1 MSNTYCVLPFIHMAT
16 DRGGS
21 YVPCSSSIED
31 TGFKVGS
38 TSSEIV
44 WHSEYYKQLRQD
56 LLNGVRHPNC
66 QSCWDA
72 EDRGFTS
79 KRQRQNSRNEFYSE
93 PLPSPIEVDV
103 KTGNACN
110 LKCMTCNQLSSSQI
124 DKEVNTWR
132 DKDVIIPV
140 WLDTVGKQF
149 KVFNPDNAERIPEN
163 LAWALRSAKV
173 LQIHGGE
180 PFASLI
186 TSNLLW
192 DCIRHEYFDLCITM
206 VTNLSSIT
214 DKLLSKI
221 ALFPN
226 SNIGISYDHVDSD
239 KWHYIRYPAT
249 YDHFTKNL
257 TSVIEGKKFGWSISF
272 TISIFNAMDLD
283 AIFAEF
289 DNIIQSATFKSA
301 FVNPVIEP
309 NYFSI
314 QYLELEQKQQMV
326 ADINNALIKY
336 THLNQQPDFVA
347 VLNDICKVIYDV
359 QDDFDSVVK
368 ERTRVL
374 DLYDATRGTD
384 WQKLFPYIKRY

>member
-16 DRGGS
+16 ERGGS
-21 YVPCSSSIED
+21 YVPCSSSIEN

-44 WHSEYYKQLRQD
+44 WHSEYYNQLRQD

-66 QSCWDA
+66 QTCWDT

-79 KRQRQNSRNEFYSE
+79 KRQRQNARNEFYSE
-93 PLPSPIEVDV
+93 PLSSPIEVDV

-124 DKEVNTWR
+124 DKEVNKWR
-132 DKDVIIPV
+132 DSNVVIPV
-140 WLDTVGKQF
+140 WLDTVGQQF

-186 TSNLLW
+186 TSSLLEH
-192 DCIRHEYFDLCITM
+192 CIQHEYFDLCITM

-214 DKLLSKI
+214 DKLLSKV

-249 YDHFTKNL
+249 YEHFTKNL
-257 TSVIEGKKFGWSISF
+257 TSVIEGKKFGWSLSF
-272 TISIFNAMDLD
+272 TLSIFNAMDLD
-283 AIFAEF
+283 AIFTEF
-289 DNIIQSATFKSA
+289 NSIVQSDTFKSA
-301 FVNPVIEP
+301 FLNPVIEP

-314 QYLELEQKQQMV
+314 EYLEMDQKQAVVESIRRIM
-326 ADINNALIKY
+326 DTCTN
-336 THLNQQPDFVA
+336 LNKQTDFA
-347 VLNDICKVIYDV
+347 SVLEDICRVIYTV
-359 QDDFDSVVK
+359 PDDFDSVVK

-374 DLYDATRGTD
+374 DLYDVTRGTN
-384 WQKLFPYIKRY
+384 WQQLFPYIKRY